1 MKILAKTLLV
11 GLLSLSVAPSFF
23 TTVGAYSKQLITF
36 SGSGIS
42 AGLTTKSAFTI
53 SDGDFYADGEY
64 YRTSIKP
71 SYPATPLTVDALYK
85 GKNGY
90 SAVDYVNIYGS
101 YYGAISYAGMKNGT
115 YKLGFHSANWNMYT
129 AKGTVYDKR

>member
-53 SDGDFYADGEY
+53 SDGDCCADGEY

-71 SYPATPLTVDALYK
+71 SYPATPITTNPFYK
-85 GKNGY
+85 GK
-90 SAVDYVNIYGS
+90 
-101 YYGAISYAGMKNGT
+101 
-115 YKLGFHSANWNMYT
+115 
-129 AKGTVYDKR
+129 TVYQQVD